1 MLKITTGFLSLFVAA
16 APAIAQ
22 CKVASGSHEGEL
34 LAFHTVPLVF
44 SFPMISTRLP
54 SGSMRIGLEG
64 DFLPKPSAELQQTS
78 LCYVQK
84 QENTSLANV
93 FGRPRLTVS
102 LPYGL
107 AVDGSYLPEVRVS
120 QARARSGGV
129 ALSYDAPLPG
139 LPGFAGGDVILR
151 GHWSTGTVHG
161 PITCSSKD
169 LQQTSPTAP
178 CYATQ
183 PSNDM
188 FHPEASGLELVLA
201 ATPTVHALSVY
212 GGVGADRITSRFQV
226 GFKDVNGRIDSTR
239 VQLATPLL
247 ASALLAGASM
257 RFASH
262 FETGL
267 QIYSVPGHST
277 TVRIEGAL
285 R

>member
-1 MLKITTGFLSLFVAA
+1 MLKSTAGFLLLSAAA

-22 CKVASGSHEGEL
+22 CKVASGSHEGGL
-34 LAFHTVPLVF
+34 LAFHTVPMVF

-54 SGSMRIGLEG
+54 SGSIRIGLEG
-64 DFLPKPSAELQQTS
+64 DYLPTPSAELQRTS

-84 QENTSLANV
+84 QENTSLATV

-107 AVDGSYLPEVRVS
+107 AVEGSYVPEMSVGR
-120 QARARSGGV
+120 ARARSAGV
-129 ALSYDAPLPG
+129 ALSYDVPLSR
-139 LPGFAGGDVILR
+139 LPGFDGGDMILR
-151 GHWSTGTVHG
+151 GHWSNGTVRG
-161 PITCSSKD
+161 PITCSSKE
-169 LQQTSPTAP
+169 LQQTSPMVP

-183 PSNDM
+183 PSNDT

-201 ATPTVHALSVY
+201 ATPTVHGLALYV
-212 GGVGADRITSRFQV
+212 GVGANRITSRFQV
-226 GFKDVNGRIDSTR
+226 GFKDVNGQIDSTW
-239 VQLATPLL
+239 VQLKTPLI
-247 ASALLAGASM
+247 AGALLAGASM
-257 RFASH
+257 RYASH